1 MKIILFYKDIL
12 NKSFIIK
19 YLAIF
24 LTLFGFV
31 ATASTEEG
39 EEKKF
44 NATEMIVHHIGDSHE
59 WHLGEIGHTDLTIPL
74 PVILYSSEKGL
85 ICFSSSNFHN
95 ENASYN
101 GYVLEHEHITSEN
114 ESEKIYDLSI
124 TKNVASM
131 LICATI
137 MLAVFLTISSVFSK
151 SAGKAPKGIQSV
163 FEPLILFIKDDVA
176 IPNIGK
182 KKAMK
187 FLPYL
192 LTMFFF
198 IWINNML
205 GLLPQ
210 GANAS
215 GNIAFTMV
223 LAVFTLLITNFS
235 ANTSY
240 WGHIFKAPGVPIPL
254 LIIMTPV
261 EIIGILTKPFALM
274 IRLFA
279 NITAG
284 HIIILSILSF
294 IFIFKNIAVAAISVP
309 FAVVM
314 SLMEVFVAALQA
326 YIFTLLSALFIG
338 QAVAEHDHH
347 DDHH

>member
-1 MKIILFYKDIL
+1 MMSKFTNRLRKTLKISI
-12 NKSFIIK
+12 
-19 YLAIF
+19 
-24 LTLFGFV
+24 LTLFVSFLNIS
-31 ATASTEEG
+31 AFCN
-39 EEKKF
+39 EEKSDAKF
-44 NATEMIVHHIGDSHE
+44 NASAMIVHHIGDSHE
-59 WHLGEIGHTDLTIPL
+59 WHLGSIANSHLTIPL
-74 PVILYSSEKGL
+74 PVILYSSTKGFVS
-85 ICFSSSNFHN
+85 FSSSKFHN
-95 ENASYN
+95 ESQSYQ
-101 GYVLEHEHITSEN
+101 GYILEHEHIVSEDK
-114 ESEKIYDLSI
+114 SEKVYDLSI

-137 MLAVFLTISSVFSK
+137 MLSVFLTVSSSFNK
-151 SAGKAPKGIQSV
+151 NRGNAPKGIQSI
-163 FEPLILFIKDDVA
+163 FEPLIIFVRDEIA
-176 IPNIGK
+176 IPNIGE
-182 KKAMK
+182 KKAMRY
-187 FLPYL
+187 LPYL
-192 LTMFFF
+192 LTIFFF

-210 GANAS
+210 GANVS

-223 LAVFTLLITNFS
+223 LAVFTLIITNLS
-235 ANTSY
+235 GNKSY
-240 WGHIFKAPGVPIPL
+240 WGHILKAPGVPLPL

-261 EIIGILTKPFALM
+261 EIIGIFTKPFALM

-294 IFIFKNIAVAAISVP
+294 IFIFKNIAVAGISVP

-314 SLMEVFVAALQA
+314 SLLEVFVAALQA

-347 DDHH
+347 ADHH